1 VSFAAAILLGIVQ
14 GLTEFLPVSSSAHLI
29 LARAFFGWD
38 VPADFG
44 LAFDVALHIGTLAAI
59 LAFFRSEITAMVAA
73 IPSLIS
79 PAAGVSGQPARL
91 AQRIVAGTVPVVVVG
106 LLFNDFIEETLRT
119 PGVAACALAI
129 GAVVM
134 FAAERLAT
142 NRRAEDTVTWLDAV
156 LIGCAQASAL
166 IPGVSR
172 SGATISLGLLLGLR
186 RDAAARF
193 TFLLAIPATLAAAGK
208 ESLELA
214 HMGVSA
220 ANAQLMIVGVI
231 VSALVG
237 YITIKYFLRFLAG
250 NRLDVFAYYRWALAA
265 ATAVWLFTR

>member
-1 VSFAAAILLGIVQ
+1 
-14 GLTEFLPVSSSAHLI
+14 
-29 LARAFFGWD
+29 
-38 VPADFG
+38 
-44 LAFDVALHIGTLAAI
+44 
-59 LAFFRSEITAMVAA
+59 MVAA
-73 IPSLIS
+73 IPSLLS
-79 PAAGVSGQPARL
+79 PAAGGPGKPARL
-91 AQRIVAGTVPVVVVG
+91 AQRIVVGTLPVVVVG

-119 PGVAACALAI
+119 PGVAAGALAI
-129 GAVVM
+129 GAAVM

-172 SGATISLGLLLGLR
+172 SGATISFGLLLGLR

-220 ANAQLMIVGVI
+220 TNAQLMIVGVI
-231 VSALVG
+231 VSAMVG
-237 YITIKYFLRFLAG
+237 YITISTS
-250 NRLDVFAYYRWALAA
+250 FASWPGIAWTFSRYYRWALAA
-265 ATAVWLFTR
+265 VTAVWLFTR

>member
-1 VSFAAAILLGIVQ
+1 MNVAAAVLLGIVQ

-59 LAFFRSEITAMVAA
+59 LAFFRREIAAMLMA
-73 IPSLIS
+73 IPSVLS
-79 PAAGVSGQPARL
+79 PGADASARL
-91 AQRIVAGTVPVVVVG
+91 AQRIVVGTLPVVVVG
-106 LLFNDFIEETLRT
+106 LLFNDYIEQTMRT
-119 PGVAACALAI
+119 PRVAAWALAI
-129 GAVVM
+129 GAVAM
-134 FAAERLAT
+134 FAAERLGH
-142 NRRAEDTVTWLDAV
+142 RRRTEDSVTWMDAA
-156 LIGCAQASAL
+156 LIGCAQACAL

-172 SGATISLGLLLGLR
+172 SGSTISVGMFLGLR

-208 ESLELA
+208 ESLELR

-220 ANAQLMIVGVI
+220 ANVELMVIGVV
-231 VSALVG
+231 VSGVVG

-265 ATAVWLFTR
+265 ATAFWLWR

>member
-1 VSFAAAILLGIVQ
+1 M
-14 GLTEFLPVSSSAHLI
+14 PCSS
-29 LARAFFGWD
+29 
-38 VPADFG
+38 
-44 LAFDVALHIGTLAAI
+44 
-59 LAFFRSEITAMVAA
+59 
-73 IPSLIS
+73 
-79 PAAGVSGQPARL
+79 GV
-91 AQRIVAGTVPVVVVG
+91 
-106 LLFNDFIEETLRT
+106 
-119 PGVAACALAI
+119 
-129 GAVVM
+129 
-134 FAAERLAT
+134 
-142 NRRAEDTVTWLDAV
+142 RRPRR
-156 LIGCAQASAL
+156 L

-220 ANAQLMIVGVI
+220 ANARLMIVGVI

-265 ATAVWLFTR
+265 VTFVWLFAR

>member
-1 VSFAAAILLGIVQ
+1 MSVAAAVLLGIVQ

-59 LAFFRSEITAMVAA
+59 LAFFRREIAAMAA
-73 IPSLIS
+73 ALPSVLS
-79 PAAGVSGQPARL
+79 PQADASARL
-91 AQRIVAGTVPVVVVG
+91 AQRIAVGTVPVVVVG
-106 LLFNDFIEETLRT
+106 LLFNDYIEQALRT
-119 PGVAACALAI
+119 PRVAAWALAL
-129 GAVVM
+129 GAAVM
-134 FAAERLAT
+134 FAAERLGSR
-142 NRRAEDTVTWLDAV
+142 RRAEDTVTWMDAA
-156 LIGCAQASAL
+156 LIGCAQACAL

-172 SGATISLGLLLGLR
+172 SGSTISVGMFLGLR

-208 ESLELA
+208 ESLELGR
-214 HMGVSA
+214 MGVSA
-220 ANAQLMIVGVI
+220 ANAQLMIIGVL
-231 VSALVG
+231 VSGIVG
-237 YITIKYFLRFLAG
+237 YVTIKYFLRFLAG

-265 ATAVWLFTR
+265 ATFVWLWR